1 MFLMISSEFQT
12 LQLEEAIKEVLPTE
26 EKIKKLTKILLQLH
40 TNYEILK
47 HFNKTTDFEDFMM
60 DALIKANKLLGI
72 DQLFLFLYENDLL
85 KLISMISSKYQ
96 NTNIFIDKNN
106 NLSIWEVIFSGKVFI
121 INNYDEIRKK
131 FYGSYIKVDRQIK
144 SLLAMPLFNK
154 SKKPIGLLTAHS
166 KSENIFNKNNLP
178 FYLELALE
186 TSKTLERSR
195 QFSIL
200 KELSFLD
207 ELTGLY
213 NRRFINTI
221 LENEIKKSKRYGG
234 SFSLVIADMNHFK
247 KINDLFG
254 HLKGDEALKRV
265 AEIIRKRIR
274 GSDIAGRFGGDEFA
288 IIFFNTNKENVIKVM
303 EDINKKIKSLDLGI
317 DLNVSLSYGIS
328 CFPTSADNS
337 KSLIEMADKELYLNK
352 KLLQ

>member
-1 MFLMISSEFQT
+1 MISSEFHT
-12 LQLEEAIKEVLPTE
+12 LQLEETIKEVLPSE

-47 HFNKTTDFEDFMM
+47 HFNQTTDFEDFMM

-72 DQLFLFLYENDLL
+72 DQLFLFLYEDDVL
-85 KLISMISSKYQ
+85 KLISMVTNKQQ
-96 NTNIFIDKNN
+96 NSNILIDKNN
-106 NLSIWEVIFSGKVFI
+106 NLSIWEVIFTGKVFI
-121 INNYDEIRKK
+121 LNDNQEIKNK
-131 FYGSYIKVDRQIK
+131 FYGSYIKVDKQIK

-154 SKKPIGLLTAHS
+154 SKKTIGLLTAHS
-166 KSENIFNKNNLP
+166 KQENIFNEHNLP

-247 KINDLFG
+247 KINDMYG
-254 HLKGDEALKRV
+254 HLKGDETLKKV
-265 AEIIRKRIR
+265 SEVIKQRIR
-274 GSDIAGRFGGDEFA
+274 ASDIAGRFGGDEFA
-288 IIFFNTNKENVIKVM
+288 IIFFNTNKENVIKIM
-303 EDINKKIKSLDLGI
+303 EDINKKIKSLKLGI
-317 DLNVSLSYGIS
+317 DFSISLSYGIS
-328 CFPTSADNS
+328 CFPESADNS
-337 KSLIEMADKELYLNK
+337 NSLIKMADKELYLNK
-352 KLLQ
+352 KSHQ